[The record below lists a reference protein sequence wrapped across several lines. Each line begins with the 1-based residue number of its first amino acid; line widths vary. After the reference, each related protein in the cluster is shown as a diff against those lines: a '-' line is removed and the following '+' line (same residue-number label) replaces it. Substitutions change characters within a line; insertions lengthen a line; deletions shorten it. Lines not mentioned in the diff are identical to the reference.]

1 MARTETY
8 NLLIAHSGLD
18 EAIAIYN
25 KNADWMWKKMAP
37 VISTQEAYWRALQ
50 YSDFSIAPS
59 VGQSQ
64 PLPMEDFETPYFKD
78 FFPVKRALTSGVST
92 ETLMSDRALYKIV
105 AQTGTMLN
113 KSVNKAFEVEA
124 SAFMNLAT
132 ATDSASTGP
141 DGVALASA
149 SHPYIGGTTTN
160 ILTSNPVLSQAALET
175 ARTALIQQLSHK
187 GDPMMYNGPFDLFV
201 PPALISIADRAV
213 GAATYGVAG
222 VNTGTALGNDPNVMG
237 TSRVRVVCNPWFT
250 NTTAWFLRCRNEEDH
265 GLRLISRRMPTTKVW
280 DDERTDSVIT
290 GVTGIICRAVR
301 DWRGLVYSSG
311 AGS

>member
-1 MARTETY
+1 
-8 NLLIAHSGLD
+8 
-18 EAIAIYN
+18 
-25 KNADWMWKKMAP
+25 MAP
-37 VISTQEAYWRALQ
+37 IITTKEAYWRALQ
-50 YSDFSIAPS
+50 YSDFQIAPS
-59 VGQSQ
+59 IGQSQ

-78 FFPVKRALTSGVST
+78 FYPVKRALSSGIST
-92 ETLMSDRALYKIV
+92 EVEMSDRALYKLV
-105 AQTGTMLN
+105 SQTGMMLDR
-113 KSVNKAFEVEA
+113 SVKKAFEVEA

-149 SHPYIGGTTTN
+149 SHPYVNGVTSN

-175 ARTALIQQLSHK
+175 ARTMLVQQLSHK
-187 GDPMMYNGPFDLFV
+187 GDPMMFTGPFDLFV
-201 PPALISIADRAV
+201 PPALLSIADRAV

-237 TSRVRVVCNPWFT
+237 TSRVRVVMNPWFT
-250 NTTAWFLRCRNEEDH
+250 NSTAWYLRSRNEEDH
-265 GLRLISRRMPTTKVW
+265 GLRLITRRLPSTKVW

-290 GVTGIICRAVR
+290 GVTGIICRAAR